1 MSEKDL
7 EARVDR
13 LLSLDRYSNVKKENN
28 KIEGFRR
35 EALAVEAAQEADGP
49 DTGNE
54 HAEAMNRIGG
64 ELRSAGRGRELLF
77 LLDDP
82 SAIVRLW
89 AAAHTLDVDPTKSKR
104 VLKALAREQGF
115 AAFQAEFVLEKWEA
129 GDLEFLS

>member
-64 ELRSAGRGRELLF
+64 ELLLF